1 MICVQAETGRPRFL
15 GKESLLA
22 RRETRPSRLTG
33 AVFLCL
39 AAAMIGVSCS
49 PAAKVN
55 LHLDSEILALV
66 ADPGSKPVSLDSRN
80 EKDHIAAYYGNPSTT
95 RNVVD
100 FFARLTGSQ
109 PVAEAILEQSVKHKV
124 TSSLAFAIA
133 YEESRFNPNA
143 LNDNGASVDRGLFQL
158 NSLSF
163 PSMKEK
169 DAFDPHYNASEGMKF
184 FRHILDLSGNVVSAL
199 AMYNAGRTRVSQK
212 GAPVMTLDYISR
224 ILNYER
230 NISSLF
236 IASVVAGTPLR
247 ERIKMGMLTEGTAS
261 RP

>member
-1 MICVQAETGRPRFL
+1 M
-15 GKESLLA
+15 A
-22 RRETRPSRLTG
+22 RRETRPSQLTG